1 MKKKRDKAYVPKRNF
16 GGGGLLAL
24 LRIEARAENASP
36 LREDQI
42 SDLGRNYWLSFTN
55 LTQGSASFE
64 SWENCVGSLNMGL
77 VLAEKVFEGQGE
89 DEMVAALDGLFK
101 AKQRGD
107 KTGRYRLDGD
117 GIQAV
122 RISLE
127 IHDQQMKLAH
137 RREIVDAIATVKQR
151 VEDGNVY
158 QSEAL
163 QTQPHQ

>member
-1 MKKKRDKAYVPKRNF
+1 MKKKRDKAYTPKRNF

-36 LREDQI
+36 LREDQL

-77 VLAEKVFEGQGE
+77 VLAEKVFDGQGE
-89 DEMVAALDGLFK
+89 LEIVAALDGLFK
-101 AKQRGD
+101 AKLRGGM
-107 KTGRYRLDGD
+107 TGRYRLDGD

-122 RISLE
+122 RAALL
-127 IHDQQMKLAH
+127 IHDQQMNLAQ
-137 RREIVDAIATVKQR
+137 RREIVDAIATVHQR
-151 VEDGNVY
+151 VADGNVY
-158 QSEAL
+158 RAEAL
-163 QTQPHQ
+163 QSQANQ

>member
-1 MKKKRDKAYVPKRNF
+1 MKKRTKKYQPKRCF
-16 GGGGLLAL
+16 QGGGLLAL

-36 LREDQI
+36 LREDQL

-77 VLAEKVFEGQGE
+77 VLAEKVFDGQGE
-89 DEMVAALDGLFK
+89 QEIVAALDGLFK
-101 AKQRGD
+101 AKLRGD

-117 GIQAV
+117 GIQSV
-122 RISLE
+122 REALT

-137 RREIVDAIATVKQR
+137 RREIVDSIATVKQR
-151 VEDGNVY
+151 VADGNVY
-158 QSEAL
+158 QVQA
-163 QTQPHQ
+163 QV